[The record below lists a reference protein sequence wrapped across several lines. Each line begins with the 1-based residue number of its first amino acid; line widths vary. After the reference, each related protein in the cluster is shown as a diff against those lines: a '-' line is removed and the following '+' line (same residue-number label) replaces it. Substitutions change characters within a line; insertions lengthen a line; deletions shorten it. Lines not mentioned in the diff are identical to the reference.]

1 MDVPSFEP
9 KCAASCSNG
18 LFPDITQT
26 DLTKIMSLSSC
37 SHKRQN
43 AGRNNLA
50 IISYLTTVRL
60 DLGARKY
67 LSEDLKAAG
76 ISRPLL
82 VTDKG
87 IVAAGLLDDVC
98 RAGGLAH
105 GVPVFDGTPAN
116 PTEEAA
122 YSALALYQSEDC
134 DGMIALGGGS
144 AMDLAKAVA
153 VLATHTGELQSF
165 AVVNGGLAR
174 ITAATAPVL
183 AMPTTA
189 GTGSEVGRGAI
200 ISFKDGRKLGLI
212 SPYLIPKRAIC
223 DPELTLGLP
232 PLLTAAT
239 GMDAISHCIECFTS
253 PVDNPVAA
261 AIAIDGLERA
271 IKALPRAVA
280 NGSDIEAR
288 REMMVA
294 AMEGAL
300 AFQKGLGAVHALSH
314 PLGGYRDLKLH
325 HGTLNAVLLPPV
337 LRFNEP
343 VCGKTY
349 PRLRQAV
356 GLAEG
361 GDFAGFMA
369 DFAKNLGIPMSLGAL
384 GVRESLLPEIA
395 KAALLDHT
403 HATNARLAT
412 EADYLAMLREAY

>member
-1 MDVPSFEP
+1 M
-9 KCAASCSNG
+9 
-18 LFPDITQT
+18 
-26 DLTKIMSLSSC
+26 
-37 SHKRQN
+37 
-43 AGRNNLA
+43 A

-60 DLGARKY
+60 DAGARRY
-67 LSEDLKAAG
+67 LGDDLKAAG
-76 ISRPLL
+76 ILRPLMI
-82 VTDKG
+82 TDRG

-98 RAGGLAH
+98 RSGGLDQ
-105 GVPVFDGTPAN
+105 GVPVYDATPAN

-122 YSALALYQSEDC
+122 IDALALYREGRC

-153 VLATHTGELQSF
+153 VLAAHEGELQSF
-165 AVVNGGLAR
+165 AVVNGGMAK

-183 AMPTTA
+183 AIPTTA

-200 ISFKDGRKLGLI
+200 ISFKDGRKMGLL

-280 NGSDIEAR
+280 DGSDIMAR

-314 PLGGYRDLKLH
+314 PLGGYRELKLH

-337 LRFNEP
+337 LRFNEV
-343 VCGKTY
+343 VCATTY

-356 GLAEG
+356 GLKEG
-361 GDFAGFMA
+361 GDVANFMA
-369 DFAKNLGIPMSLGAL
+369 QFAERLEIPMSLSAL
-384 GVRESLLPEIA
+384 GVPERILSEVA
-395 KAALLDHT
+395 KAAMLDHT
-403 HATNARLAT
+403 HATNARPAT
-412 EADYLAMLREAY
+412 EADYNAMLREAF

>member
-1 MDVPSFEP
+1 
-9 KCAASCSNG
+9 
-18 LFPDITQT
+18 
-26 DLTKIMSLSSC
+26 MSPAIYEYHHRFDKDHVIIVVFSQEAVWRVGS
-37 SHKRQN
+37 
-43 AGRNNLA
+43 LA

-60 DLGARKY
+60 DVGARQH
-67 LSEDLKAAG
+67 LAEDLKAAG
-76 ISRPLL
+76 ISRPLMI
-82 VTDKG
+82 TDRG
-87 IVAAGLLDDVC
+87 IVAAGLLDEVRRSGKLDPD
-98 RAGGLAH
+98 L
-105 GVPVFDGTPAN
+105 PVYDGTPAN

-122 YSALALYQSEDC
+122 DEALALYRSARC

-153 VLATHTGELQSF
+153 VLAAHEGDLQSF
-165 AVVNGGLAR
+165 AVVNGGFAK
-174 ITAATAPVL
+174 ITAQTAPVL

-200 ISFKDGRKLGLI
+200 ISFKDGRKLGLL

-232 PLLTAAT
+232 PMLTAAT

-280 NGSDIEAR
+280 DGSDIEAR

-337 LRFNEP
+337 LRFNETH
-343 VCGKTY
+343 CGKTY

-361 GDFAGFMA
+361 GDLAGFMA
-369 DFAKNLGIPMSLGAL
+369 RFAAGLGIPMSLSAL
-384 GVRESLLPEIA
+384 GVPASILPDVA

-403 HATNARLAT
+403 HATNAKPAT
-412 EADYLAMLREAY
+412 EADYLAMLKQAY